1 MRDMKSKIMQVD
13 LAARN
18 TRASLTVADN
28 PEVVRDTIDN
38 YRHAGRAGLEPQT
51 TLRVEKI
58 TDISH
63 ILHITCQAGHGKQTI
78 KRVLLCMQQGPVGH
92 VQRCRDVR
100 DRSLDR
106 RRVFGTACT
115 EGDHLVLQQRTRR
128 GAP

>member
-1 MRDMKSKIMQVD
+1 MRDMKSKVMQVD

-18 TRASLTVADN
+18 TRASFTVADN

-38 YRHAGRAGLEPQT
+38 YRHARRTGLEPQT

-78 KRVLLCMQQGPVGH
+78 KRVSNVCLK
-92 VQRCRDVR
+92 QRPADTAREIINASGCGSVR
-100 DRSLDR
+100 
-106 RRVFGTACT
+106 
-115 EGDHLVLQQRTRR
+115 
-128 GAP
+128 